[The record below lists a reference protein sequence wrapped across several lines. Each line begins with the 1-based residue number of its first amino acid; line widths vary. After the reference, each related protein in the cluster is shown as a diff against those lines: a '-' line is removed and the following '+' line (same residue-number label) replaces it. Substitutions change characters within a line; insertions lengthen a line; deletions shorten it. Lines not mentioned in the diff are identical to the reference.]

1 VRYDLHGAVE
11 GKRNCKAYL
20 RGITPCSETSGA
32 YSSALSG
39 KELTFDIR
47 VSLLMMQSVRNR
59 LDGEASK
66 RLTVEVF
73 CVEGVL
79 FWASPQ
85 TKKTRVCE
93 KGFET
98 DER

>member
-1 VRYDLHGAVE
+1 
-11 GKRNCKAYL
+11 
-20 RGITPCSETSGA
+20 
-32 YSSALSG
+32 
-39 KELTFDIR
+39 
-47 VSLLMMQSVRNR
+47 MMQSLRNR

-85 TKKTRVCE
+85 TKKTKFA
-93 KGFET
+93 KGFQT

>member
-1 VRYDLHGAVE
+1 MRRTRARYDLHGAVE
-11 GKRNCKAYL
+11 GKKNCKAYL
-20 RGITPCSETSGA
+20 RGITPCSETKGA
-32 YSSALSG
+32 YPRPYQRAR
-39 KELTFDIR
+39 TFDLR
-47 VSLLMMQSVRNR
+47 VNLLVKQSVRNR

-85 TKKTRVCE
+85 TKKTRSLR
-93 KGFET
+93 K
-98 DER
+98 RL